1 MSKNAI
7 AIKGCMEQAD
17 LAELLE
23 GIVASF
29 KAGTVCVRKG
39 SEFVTLKP
47 LGRLDFEIE
56 AEAKKGKQSLTLEIK
71 WAEEVITKPA
81 CEGFSISSTEPEPE
95 PEAAPVVEPVAP
107 AGDPAAAKPEA
118 AAAKA
123 PAKEKK

>member
-1 MSKNAI
+1 
-7 AIKGCMEQAD
+7 
-17 LAELLE
+17 
-23 GIVASF
+23 
-29 KAGTVCVRKG
+29 
-39 SEFVTLKP
+39 VTLKP

-107 AGDPAAAKPEA
+107 AGDPAAKAEA
-118 AAAKA
+118 TPAKA
-123 PAKEKK
+123 LAKEKK